1 MRHTPAVDCWFR
13 EIPGLFGNRNRYT
26 KPLGLDYQRC
36 SHDTPA
42 SFSFHLKYRPN
53 FMSVLVDGFHIA
65 KQLRKDEPEVFELPA
80 AGDLR
85 IQPRAQQLIVHAVER
100 SKFVTRRLAEFG

>member
-1 MRHTPAVDCWFR
+1 MRHTPVADSWFR
-13 EIPGLFGNRNRYT
+13 KIPGLIGNRNRYT
-26 KPLGLDYQRC
+26 KPLALDYQLR

-65 KQLRKDEPEVFELPA
+65 KQLWADAPEAFKLLA
-80 AGDLR
+80 ARDLR
-85 IQPRAQQLIVHAVER
+85 VQPRAQQLIVLTVER
-100 SKFVTRRLAEFG
+100 LEFIARRLAEFR